1 MCEAVLTPA
10 PRGRG
15 EATLPFTERSRH
27 RATKG
32 SVHVTTREV
41 TQPGCR
47 PTTWFWSSG
56 SKCVDGS
63 LSCPPVSPLPPCGLS
78 ITIPVLQM
86 GRQRP
91 LEIGTWPRSGRGGRG
106 LGGAPGSFLRYLRP
120 RGLGGSLLAPTDRNF
135 CAVGSDGPISSL
147 GPTALVAAPYQ
158 TPNRPHLSPGREAR
172 EAPWALISQGPPCW
186 R

>member
-32 SVHVTTREV
+32 SVRATTREGHS
-41 TQPGCR
+41 QDADP
-47 PTTWFWSSG
+47 PPG
-56 SKCVDGS
+56 SKCVDAAS
-63 LSCPPVSPLPPCGLS
+63 AVLRSVPAHPVDLVSPSPFY
-78 ITIPVLQM
+78 
-86 GRQRP
+86 RW
-91 LEIGTWPRSGRGGRG
+91 EGRGPWRLEPGPG
-106 LGGAPGSFLRYLRP
+106 AAAGAVAWVGAPRSFLRYLRP
-120 RGLGGSLLAPTDRNF
+120 RGLGGSLSAPTDRNF

-147 GPTALVAAPYQ
+147 RPTAVVAAPYQ